1 MRTARNTLVSLVLV
15 VVFVSG
21 CGPLIYAGNITP
33 ASRAIERAREAG
45 AELYAPYEFHLA
57 QAHLHKAREEAGEA
71 SYQDA
76 IDYARIAEE
85 QADAA
90 LEITRE
96 RARELGR

>member
-1 MRTARNTLVSLVLV
+1 MLV
-15 VVFVSG
+15 VFASG

-33 ASRAIERAREAG
+33 ASRAVERAREAG
-45 AELYAPYEFHLA
+45 AELHAPYEFQLA

-90 LEITRE
+90 LEITRQ